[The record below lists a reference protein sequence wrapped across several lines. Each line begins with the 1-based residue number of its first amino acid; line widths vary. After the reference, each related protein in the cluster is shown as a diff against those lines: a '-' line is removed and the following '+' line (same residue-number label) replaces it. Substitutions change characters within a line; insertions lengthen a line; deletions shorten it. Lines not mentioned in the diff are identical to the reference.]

1 MAVRRARGGVL
12 RIEIVV
18 GGLMIH
24 ERERE
29 RDRSATALRGVLKRY
44 PPTERES
51 TYDSLLWPE

>member
-29 RDRSATALRGVLKRY
+29 RETGQLQL
-44 PPTERES
+44 
-51 TYDSLLWPE
+51 